1 MPFRRVV
8 RRRVKRSRRHGVR
21 QRGKIELKK
30 EVAPLLGN
38 VGCGIAV
45 EGRPRVMRVVREITA
60 RPPAATAKIAELIC
74 GSSSGGLPDV
84 AQAAS

>member
-21 QRGKIELKK
+21 QRDKLALKS
-30 EVAPLLGN
+30 EAAPLLGN
-38 VGCGIAV
+38 VGCDIVV

-60 RPPAATAKIAELIC
+60 KPPATANIAELIC

-84 AQAAS
+84 ALAAS